1 MGIFCVFFFFFKQKT
16 AYEITEG
23 DWSSDVCSSDLTFP
37 GRQIRP
43 DKSRADAEGVA
54 RPRQG
59 IREPTA
65 KKSPASRMWSDR
77 TVIRHRWAR
86 RVASGA
92 RVIYGEGTRQND
104 PVTSEEGVPVVG
116 EGVHS
121 KPNPAAENR
130 VKRLFSKN
138 TGVC

>member
-1 MGIFCVFFFFFKQKT
+1 MQGGRRFRGIK
-16 AYEITEG
+16 Y
-23 DWSSDVCSSDLTFP
+23 
-37 GRQIRP
+37 P
-43 DKSRADAEGVA
+43 DS
-54 RPRQG
+54 
-59 IREPTA
+59 REPTA
-65 KKSPASRMWSDR
+65 KKSPVPRTWSDR

-104 PVTSEEGVPVVG
+104 PVTSGEGVPVVG

>member
-1 MGIFCVFFFFFKQKT
+1 
-16 AYEITEG
+16 
-23 DWSSDVCSSDLTFP
+23 
-37 GRQIRP
+37 
-43 DKSRADAEGVA
+43 
-54 RPRQG
+54 
-59 IREPTA
+59 
-65 KKSPASRMWSDR
+65 MWSDR

-121 KPNPAAENR
+121 KPTRPPRIAVNDCLAKTQVVAKAFPKPADTHLPLPGAGR
-130 VKRLFSKN
+130 VTQPVSPKGKLLSQAPVN
-138 TGVC
+138 

>member
-1 MGIFCVFFFFFKQKT
+1 MQGGRRFRGIK
-16 AYEITEG
+16 Y
-23 DWSSDVCSSDLTFP
+23 
-37 GRQIRP
+37 P
-43 DKSRADAEGVA
+43 DS
-54 RPRQG
+54 
-59 IREPTA
+59 REPTPKGA
-65 KKSPASRMWSDR
+65 QASVKGFVSRLPRKAPRSRCCSDR

-104 PVTSEEGVPVVG
+104 PVTSGEGVPVVG

-130 VKRLFSKN
+130 GRIGLGVYPLTYYRHPFSRSY
-138 TGVC
+138 GVI

>member
-1 MGIFCVFFFFFKQKT
+1 MPKGAQ
-16 AYEITEG
+16 A
-23 DWSSDVCSSDLTFP
+23 P
-37 GRQIRP
+37 
-43 DKSRADAEGVA
+43 
-54 RPRQG
+54 
-59 IREPTA
+59 A
-65 KKSPASRMWSDR
+65 KGFASRLPRKAPHRRVCRDR

-104 PVTSEEGVPVVG
+104 PVTSEEGVPGVR

-121 KPNPAAENR
+121 KRKPAAENR

-138 TGVC
+138 TGVCQGVFQADIYTLTPARCRKVKVLG

>member
-1 MGIFCVFFFFFKQKT
+1 M
-16 AYEITEG
+16 
-23 DWSSDVCSSDLTFP
+23 P
-37 GRQIRP
+37 GW
-43 DKSRADAEGVA
+43 SRADAEGGVS
-54 RPRQG
+54 PRQG

-121 KPNPAAENR
+121 NPTPAAENR
-130 VKRLFSKN
+130 VKRLFSEN
-138 TGVC
+138 THAC

>member
-1 MGIFCVFFFFFKQKT
+1 MQG
-16 AYEITEG
+16 
-23 DWSSDVCSSDLTFP
+23 
-37 GRQIRP
+37 GRRFRVG
-43 DKSRADAEGVA
+43 KSA
-54 RPRQG
+54 R
-59 IREPTA
+59 ISREPTA

-104 PVTSEEGVPVVG
+104 PVTSEEGVPIVG
-116 EGVHS
+116 AGVHS
-121 KPNPAAENR
+121 KPNPAAANR

>member
-1 MGIFCVFFFFFKQKT
+1 MQGGRRFRGIK
-16 AYEITEG
+16 A
-23 DWSSDVCSSDLTFP
+23 
-37 GRQIRP
+37 P
-43 DKSRADAEGVA
+43 DKSRADAEGAA

-92 RVIYGEGTRQND
+92 RVIYGEGTRKKT
-104 PVTSEEGVPVVG
+104 PELWKEGGPEEGEG
-116 EGVHS
+116 ENS
-121 KPNPAAENR
+121 NPTRPARNR
-130 VKRLFSKN
+130 AKQRFTKN
-138 TGVC
+138 KGGA